1 MISPVSRFAVKR
13 STRRRPVTRSS
24 QKPRDSHSAVTAK
37 LSSSISAPVTAPSR
51 APSVPVARRNRGAMR
66 MRRRVPGPSESI
78 ATRPSSSSLSAGSQR
93 APRNPALTQMPLS
106 RVRSSSSSAWT
117 IRPILRLR
125 HTTGM
130 PIFERIVFTPVTS
143 LPRKSGTRYYRRA
156 APASC
161 AAIPSVRG
169 FRLYIFKIT
178 VVYTGII
185 CYNTIKRETK

>member
-37 LSSSISAPVTAPSR
+37 LISSISAPVTAPSR
-51 APSVPVARRNRGAMR
+51 APSVPVARRNRG
-66 MRRRVPGPSESI
+66 
-78 ATRPSSSSLSAGSQR
+78 RPSISSLSAGSHR
-93 APRNPALTQMPLS
+93 APRNPALTHMPLS
-106 RVRSSSSSAWT
+106 RVRSSSSSAWI

-130 PIFERIVFTPVTS
+130 PIIERIVFTPVTS
-143 LPRKSGTRYYRRA
+143 LPRKSGTGYYRRG

-169 FRLYIFKIT
+169 FRLYIFAIT